1 MDVLG
6 GFFVLNYIIPL
17 GGKCKSKAG
26 HMVSMIFKR
35 NKSYT
40 NCQFTVCRAPIND
53 APAYS
58 MKSMT
63 PAVMFG
69 MISSSTVSEQN

>member
-1 MDVLG
+1 MYFNNALT
-6 GFFVLNYIIPL
+6 L